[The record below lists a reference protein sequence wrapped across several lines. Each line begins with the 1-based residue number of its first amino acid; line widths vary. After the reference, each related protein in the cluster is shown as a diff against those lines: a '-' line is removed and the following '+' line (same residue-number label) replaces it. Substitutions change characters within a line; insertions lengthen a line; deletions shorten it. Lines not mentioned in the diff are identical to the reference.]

1 MAQES
6 SKYTAFSTPEGH
18 FKFTRTPLGLKN
30 APATFQ
36 RMMDNALRGLVD
48 GMKPNPEKIKTAK
61 EFRTP
66 VNVTEIQ
73 SLFKLAGYYRKFI

>member
-1 MAQES
+1 
-6 SKYTAFSTPEGH
+6 
-18 FKFTRTPLGLKN
+18 
-30 APATFQ
+30 
-36 RMMDNALRGLVD
+36 
-48 GMKPNPEKIKTAK
+48 MKPNPEKIKTAK